1 MSVPRDPTGKFQKF
15 LRIERAGKLCAK
27 YTHKESQNWEQ
38 QKILVFGL
46 AFFFF
51 FFKSPKNCKI
61 VVEERVDKMEE

>member
-51 FFKSPKNCKI
+51 FLNPRKTVK
-61 VVEERVDKMEE
+61 

>member
-51 FFKSPKNCKI
+51 FFF
-61 VVEERVDKMEE
+61 